1 MLRITSPWEL
11 LSIIVGLAPHIPI
24 PVAVAMLRGST
35 ADDTMYYHPDLDLD
49 NLLLKCYYEHL
60 ILDGI
65 KKNSVRATTIEVR
78 KLE

>member
-1 MLRITSPWEL
+1 
-11 LSIIVGLAPHIPI
+11 
-24 PVAVAMLRGST
+24 MLRGST